1 MPTNRFL
8 VDTSVWIFAL
18 KKDYSPKI
26 KERIDQL
33 LLKDLIIT
41 AGMIKLEL
49 LGGTKTE
56 SEYRRLK
63 TRLQALDSIETDEF
77 LWESAYTMAFELRR
91 NGITVPYTDILIA
104 TCALEAGV
112 TLLHADS
119 HFDLICRKSELRA
132 ESLLPIL
139 QKTKEI

>member
-1 MPTNRFL
+1 MPFNRFL

-18 KKDYSPKI
+18 KKDYIPKI

-41 AGMIKLEL
+41 TGMIKLEL

-63 TRLQALDSIETDEF
+63 TRLHALDSIETDES
-77 LWESAYTMAFELRR
+77 LWESTYTMAFKLRR

-104 TCALEAGV
+104 TCALEAGA

-119 HFDLICRKSELRA
+119 HFDLICQKSELRA
-132 ESLLPIL
+132 ESLLPFL
-139 QKTKEI
+139 QQ

>member
-1 MPTNRFL
+1 MPINRFL

-63 TRLQALDSIETDEF
+63 TRLQALDSIETDES
-77 LWESAYTMAFELRR
+77 LWESAYAMAFELRR

-132 ESLLPIL
+132 ESLLPFL
-139 QKTKEI
+139 QQ

>member
-132 ESLLPIL
+132 ESLLPTL

>member
-1 MPTNRFL
+1 MPVNRFL
-8 VDTSVWIFAL
+8 VDTSVWVFAL
-18 KKDYSPKI
+18 QKDYISKI
-26 KERIDQL
+26 KERIDLL

-41 AGMIKLEL
+41 TGIIKLEL
-49 LGGTKTE
+49 LGGTKAE
-56 SEYRRLK
+56 SDYRRLK
-63 TRLQALDSIETDEF
+63 TRLHALDSVETDESV
-77 LWESAYTMAFELRR
+77 WESAYTMAFKLRR

-104 TCALEAGV
+104 TCALKAGA

-132 ESLLPIL
+132 ESLVPIL